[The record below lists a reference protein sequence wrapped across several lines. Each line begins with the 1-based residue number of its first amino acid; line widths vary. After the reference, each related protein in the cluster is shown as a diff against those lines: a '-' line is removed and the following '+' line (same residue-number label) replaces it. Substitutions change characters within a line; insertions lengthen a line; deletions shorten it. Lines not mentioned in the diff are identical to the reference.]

1 MMPSRKTSSPG
12 QRAPSPAVDRA
23 LTVLE
28 TLVETGED
36 LTLTA
41 LAKRTN
47 IPLATC
53 ASIAYTLEQRGYAAR
68 RQVGRSHFWR
78 PTLRL
83 YGLAT
88 QLIRRVDLSQVAQPE
103 IRHVADVVG
112 MPTHVGVLTGNSV
125 VYVAKAALPGFI
137 QFDTYPGK
145 VASFNLTALGK
156 AISAYLTEADLEPL
170 LGQLSQGRGPKA
182 RPADPDAFRQELD
195 TVRKQG
201 YAVEDQEEQADIAC
215 VAAPFFDADQAVAGA
230 VGVTGFA
237 RDLRGTK
244 RKEAIREVVAAAQS
258 LSHKL
263 GFDGVVDAV
272 DRGTLAGSRTRS

>member
-1 MMPSRKTSSPG
+1 MDSERT
-12 QRAPSPAVDRA
+12 ASPAVART

-28 TLVETGED
+28 TLVGSEEE

-41 LAKRTN
+41 LAKKAD

-53 ASIAYTLEQRGYAAR
+53 AAIVYTLELRDYATR
-68 RQVGRSHFWR
+68 RIVGRSHFWR

-88 QLIRRVDLSQVAQPE
+88 QLVRKVDLSTIAQQE
-103 IRHVADVVG
+103 MRDLADQLSLPV
-112 MPTHVGVLTGNSV
+112 HLGVLTGTSV

-145 VASFNLTALGK
+145 VAPYNLTALGK
-156 AISAYLTEADLEPL
+156 AIAAYLPEEGLLPLLAHLSSGHGPRAQEATEA
-170 LGQLSQGRGPKA
+170 
-182 RPADPDAFRQELD
+182 AFRQELL
-195 TVRKQG
+195 TVRKRG

-215 VAAPFFDADQAVAGA
+215 LAAPFFDGTDQVAGA

-237 RDLRGTK
+237 KDLRGKK
-244 RKEAIREVVAAAQS
+244 RDAAQIG
-258 LSHKL
+258 L
-263 GFDGVVDAV
+263 
-272 DRGTLAGSRTRS
+272 RRLAGTISQRLGAPVS

>member
-1 MMPSRKTSSPG
+1 MMPSSKPSSPA

-28 TLVETGED
+28 TLVETEED

-88 QLIRRVDLSQVAQPE
+88 QLIRRVDLSEVAQPE
-103 IRHVADVVG
+103 IRHVADAVG

-156 AISAYLTEADLEPL
+156 AISAFLTDTELEPL

-182 RPADPDAFRQELD
+182 RPASPDAYRRELD

-201 YAVEDQEEQADIAC
+201 YAIEDQEEQADIAC

-237 RDLRGTK
+237 RELRGAK
-244 RKEAIREVVAAAQS
+244 RKDAIREVVSAAQS
-258 LSHKL
+258 ISRKL
-263 GFDGVVDAV
+263 GFDGVVDTADRAAV
-272 DRGTLAGSRTRS
+272 ASSTTRF

>member
-1 MMPSRKTSSPG
+1 MPSSKPSSAG
-12 QRAPSPAVDRA
+12 QRPPSPAVDRA

-28 TLVETGED
+28 TLVETEEQ

-53 ASIAYTLEQRGYAAR
+53 ASIAYTLEALDAAR

-88 QLIRRVDLSQVAQPE
+88 QLIRRVDLSEVAQPE

-137 QFDTYPGK
+137 QFDTR
-145 VASFNLTALGK
+145 LGW
-156 AISAYLTEADLEPL
+156 
-170 LGQLSQGRGPKA
+170 RW
-182 RPADPDAFRQELD
+182 RP
-195 TVRKQG
+195 
-201 YAVEDQEEQADIAC
+201 
-215 VAAPFFDADQAVAGA
+215 
-230 VGVTGFA
+230 
-237 RDLRGTK
+237 
-244 RKEAIREVVAAAQS
+244 
-258 LSHKL
+258 
-263 GFDGVVDAV
+263 
-272 DRGTLAGSRTRS
+272 